1 MQEPSRHAV
10 QLALDAL
17 SEDELMVVILA
28 VRSDLTYQEIARV
41 IGASERVVLRS
52 IHSGLCR
59 LAAELS
65 RQSALTE

>member
-1 MQEPSRHAV
+1 M

-17 SEDELMVVILA
+17 SEDELMVIILA
-28 VRSDLTYQEIARV
+28 VRSDLYYQQIARA
-41 IGASERVVLRS
+41 IGASERVVHRS

-59 LAAELS
+59 LAAELT